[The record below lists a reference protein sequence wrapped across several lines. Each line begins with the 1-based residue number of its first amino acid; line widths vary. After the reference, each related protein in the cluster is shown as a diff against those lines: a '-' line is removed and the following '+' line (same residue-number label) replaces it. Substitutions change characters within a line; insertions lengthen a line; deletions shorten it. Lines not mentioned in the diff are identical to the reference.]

1 MYRKPVPPDAFP
13 DMPCFSEPGEHLC
26 LMIERS
32 IQGGVLPE
40 ASIKPV
46 YDDDGVDVVDP
57 SCDITIDP
65 FLYAEYAQ
73 ADFSRNVARSMTEA
87 ANNVVPLSEGAPD
100 PVNSAESGAPSAP
113 AASASE

>member
-1 MYRKPVPPDAFP
+1 MYRKPVPPDNLP

-32 IQGGVLPE
+32 VQGGVLPE

-46 YDDDGVDVVDP
+46 YDEDGVDSVDP
-57 SCDITIDP
+57 SCDITVDP

-73 ADFSRNVARSMTEA
+73 ADFSRTVARSMTDT
-87 ANNVVPLSEGAPD
+87 ANNIVPLSEGALD
-100 PVNSAESGAPSAP
+100 PVNSAESVAPSAP
-113 AASASE
+113 AEAATE